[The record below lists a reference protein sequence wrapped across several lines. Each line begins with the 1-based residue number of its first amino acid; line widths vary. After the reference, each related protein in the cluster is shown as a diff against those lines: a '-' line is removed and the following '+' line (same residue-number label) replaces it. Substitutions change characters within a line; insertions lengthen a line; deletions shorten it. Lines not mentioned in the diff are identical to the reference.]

1 MAQYSYRNDLDL
13 VPRGYKINPDWNR
26 NFREESN
33 KVTKVI
39 DQILDMSVR
48 EYVGQ
53 ERTML
58 QDVYFTKYWG
68 WDNYCLVYRMRE
80 DYDNLEV
87 LFGAVLESTDDV
99 LKWYDMTEFVNFNV
113 YIITPYRTF
122 RLTYLDLLY
131 EYVTMSHSRGF
142 PNTIDNHP
150 RIRKMKEWVS
160 MYREY
165 ERYTTKNS
173 LSYHPYSNR
182 DIEQRKYLRMRNDN
196 RQLPPQQYRG
206 LGVQPGEYNVV
217 MGGESFYRQ
226 SLEQR
231 LQEQLRQQNIRQY
244 YNGGH
249 RQEEPIVTVTQRVSK
264 LNKLLKKLKL

>member
-99 LKWYDMTEFVNFNV
+99 LRWYDMTEFVNFNV

-131 EYVTMSHSRGF
+131 EYVTMNHSRGSVS
-142 PNTIDNHP
+142 TINNHP

-165 ERYTTKNS
+165 ERYTSKST
-173 LSYHPYSNR
+173 LSRDPYSYMDR
-182 DIEQRKYLRMRNDN
+182 GREQREFLGLRNDN
-196 RQLPPQQYRG
+196 RPLPPQQYRG
-206 LGVQPGEYNVV
+206 LGVQPGYSDYGR
-217 MGGESFYRQ
+217 GGESFYRQ

-231 LQEQLRQQNIRQY
+231 LQEQLRQQNMRQY

-249 RQEEPIVTVTQRVSK
+249 RQEEPIVERVSSI
-264 LNKLLKKLKL
+264 KKLRKILKI